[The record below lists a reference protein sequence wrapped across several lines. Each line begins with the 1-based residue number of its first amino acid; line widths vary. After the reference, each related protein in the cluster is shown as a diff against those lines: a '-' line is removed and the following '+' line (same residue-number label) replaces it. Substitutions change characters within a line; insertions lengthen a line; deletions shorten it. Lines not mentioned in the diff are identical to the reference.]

1 MVHTR
6 KGPHKEDED
15 LIITFFKSEYFASII
30 ENAIETRTNQL
41 VKKIDTLE
49 EIIQNLIAENLKIT
63 TMLEKIHCKDGL
75 DVSYGTDV
83 SDATVVEQETR
94 QNNDS
99 HEKHQ
104 DKTPRKVDVSKNCT
118 KIFQP
123 DSKKSDAQ
131 RQRQIIA
138 LSFKGSKK
146 YHVSPGPITKEEE
159 WVFGLTIHYLYGM
172 KNYIYQP
179 TRQSHILD
187 HLFTNLQTSI
197 VAKVIE
203 NSISDHNTILCST
216 NLGSTPKVSHT
227 EFKRSFKAHH
237 VNCFKQDLNNHSWS
251 YLYAHRNLDNAF
263 NDFYGVCLNYFNTHF
278 PLKRHTVK
286 SNTKGWVNDSVKISS
301 SNLKDLFHLK
311 TIFPDIGPSY
321 DEAKKAHVKLI
332 KETKREYYQS
342 KIERSDNKNKTVWQI
357 INSLSNTKK
366 TQPSSLALE
375 INNHPVD
382 DPLHIADSF
391 IEFFEDISSNIIKI
405 TQPKTLTYK
414 WFCIPKKLIQV
425 EILECCRLMRYNHMC
440 LNNAYRQWQI
450 VTAVGK
456 FKWIIGIDLQKTL
469 RKNIMD
475 TLQK

>member
-104 DKTPRKVDVSKNCT
+104 NKTPRKVDVSKNCT

-131 RQRQIIA
+131 RQRRFKEISRFSRFHLKGGGVGIWA
-138 LSFKGSKK
+138 HESLS
-146 YHVSPGPITKEEE
+146 
-159 WVFGLTIHYLYGM
+159 
-172 KNYIYQP
+172 
-179 TRQSHILD
+179 
-187 HLFTNLQTSI
+187 TSI

-216 NLGSTPKVSHT
+216 KLGSTPKVSHT

-278 PLKRHTVK
+278 PLKRHTVR

-321 DEAKKAHVKLI
+321 DEAKKAHVKLL
-332 KETKREYYQS
+332 KETKSDYYQS

-357 INSLSNTKK
+357 NNSLSNTKK
-366 TQPSSLALE
+366 TQPSSLTLE

-382 DPLHIADSF
+382 DPLQIADSF
-391 IEFFEDISSNIIKI
+391 IQFFENISSNIIS
-405 TQPKTLTYK
+405 Q
-414 WFCIPKKLIQV
+414 IPADHTIF
-425 EILECCRLMRYNHMC
+425 ILKYSNS
-440 LNNAYRQWQI
+440 
-450 VTAVGK
+450 G
-456 FKWIIGIDLQKTL
+456 GI
-469 RKNIMD
+469 
-475 TLQK
+475 

>member
-15 LIITFFKSEYFASII
+15 LIITFFKREYFASII

-83 SDATVVEQETR
+83 SDASVVEQETR

-104 DKTPRKVDVSKNCT
+104 NKTPRK
-118 KIFQP
+118 KIVQKYSNRTAKTVMHKDRGFQGFKEI
-123 DSKKSDAQ
+123 SRFSRFHHKGGGVGIWAHES
-131 RQRQIIA
+131 
-138 LSFKGSKK
+138 LS
-146 YHVSPGPITKEEE
+146 
-159 WVFGLTIHYLYGM
+159 
-172 KNYIYQP
+172 
-179 TRQSHILD
+179 
-187 HLFTNLQTSI
+187 TSI

-216 NLGSTPKVSHT
+216 KLGSTPKVSHT
-227 EFKRSFKAHH
+227 EVKRSFKAHH

-251 YLYAHRNLDNAF
+251 YLYAQRNLDNAF

-278 PLKRHTVK
+278 PLKRHTVR

-332 KETKREYYQS
+332 KETKE
-342 KIERSDNKNKTVWQI
+342 
-357 INSLSNTKK
+357 NTTNRK
-366 TQPSSLALE
+366 SSVAYLHLNRFSSPRITENEGIVYEE
-375 INNHPVD
+375 I
-382 DPLHIADSF
+382 
-391 IEFFEDISSNIIKI
+391 
-405 TQPKTLTYK
+405 
-414 WFCIPKKLIQV
+414 
-425 EILECCRLMRYNHMC
+425 
-440 LNNAYRQWQI
+440 
-450 VTAVGK
+450 
-456 FKWIIGIDLQKTL
+456 
-469 RKNIMD
+469 
-475 TLQK
+475 